1 MNGTSKQQKVQK
13 PPSSSAE
20 NSGERPSQKSKAA
33 RHMDDLRDH
42 LNILKASYGEPS
54 GAPPPVPS
62 GTPSPQE
69 ISLSRDKFDL
79 AIPVSSPP
87 QHSCLLSLV

>member
-1 MNGTSKQQKVQK
+1 
-13 PPSSSAE
+13 
-20 NSGERPSQKSKAA
+20 
-33 RHMDDLRDH
+33 
-42 LNILKASYGEPS
+42 LKASYGEPS